1 MKEIPVGHSNEMTI
15 ATTPEMGIG
24 HLGPGASFY
33 STPAMVGHIEATALQ
48 SLLPF
53 LGPSEQSVG
62 VRINVAHTAPTPI
75 GMKVT
80 VRTTVQEV
88 DGRRCVFA
96 VEVHNEGGV
105 KIGEG
110 SHERRIIDISRF
122 AAGAKGK

>member
-1 MKEIPVGHSNEMTI
+1 MKEIPLGHSNEMTI
-15 ATTPEMGIG
+15 ATTPEMGIA

-33 STPAMVGHIEATALQ
+33 STPAMVGHIEMTALQ

-53 LGPSEQSVG
+53 LNPGEQSVG
-62 VRINVAHTAPTPI
+62 VRINIAHTAPTPI

-80 VRTTVQEV
+80 LRTTVQEV

-96 VEVHNEGGV
+96 VEAHNEGGV

-110 SHERRIIDISRF
+110 THERRIIDISRF
-122 AAGAKGK
+122 AGAAKG

>member
-1 MKEIPVGHSNEMTI
+1 MKQIPVGHSNEMTL
-15 ATTPEMGIG
+15 ATTPEMGIT

-33 STPAMVGHIEATALQ
+33 STPAMVGHIESVALQ
-48 SLLPF
+48 SLIPF
-53 LGPSEQSVG
+53 LDSGEQSVG

-80 VRTTVQEV
+80 IRTTVQEV

-96 VEVHNEGGV
+96 VEAHNESGV

-110 SHERRIIDISRF
+110 THERRVIDIARF
-122 AAGAKGK
+122 LGRAP

>member
-1 MKEIPVGHSNEMTI
+1 MKEIPLGRSNEMTI
-15 ATTPEMGIG
+15 TTTPEMGIS

-33 STPAMVGHIEATALQ
+33 STPAMVGHIEMTALQ

-53 LGPSEQSVG
+53 LDPGEQSVG
-62 VRINVAHTAPTPI
+62 VRINIAHTAPTPI

-80 VRTTVQEV
+80 IRTTVQEV

-96 VEVHNEGGV
+96 VEAYNEAGV

-110 SHERRIIDISRF
+110 THERRIIDIGRF
-122 AAGAKGK
+122 AAGGKGK